1 MHAGTY
7 VQAHSHYSVFVRVCA
22 FSVCVCAFACESVS
36 VCVCAC
42 ECTDREQQTLPTLI
56 PTPIHSLAHPFTLTR
71 TRLHVRPHTLHHP
84 SITRVSK
91 KEGWNRTQEQL
102 PRGSA

>member
-22 FSVCVCAFACESVS
+22 FS

>member
-42 ECTDREQQTLPTLI
+42 AGV
-56 PTPIHSLAHPFTLTR
+56 HVSLCALVCW
-71 TRLHVRPHTLHHP
+71 L
-84 SITRVSK
+84 
-91 KEGWNRTQEQL
+91 Q
-102 PRGSA
+102 